1 MDLKYLQTFKTILR
15 TGSFQGASRELNYA
29 PSTVTFHIQQLE
41 EELQLQLFEKVGRKM
56 VLTQAGESVLPH
68 VDAILHAMDSLYNCE
83 KEMNELK
90 GTLVVSMPETL
101 LIYKMQPVLKR
112 FKEAAPQVKLSILIQ
127 DCDSV
132 RAGVLDGSVDIGI
145 HYDVGGE
152 DSSIVSTVLSRFKA
166 LLIASPEEDPEV
178 LDFTTPGQ
186 KKTIDLISYYPD
198 SVFQEAIDH
207 YLKERDIV
215 LNCSMQL
222 WSAEAIKKNV
232 MSRMGVAYLP
242 EFALTEEL
250 AQGTLIPVATE
261 LDEEII
267 ALYAYHKNKYVTK
280 QMQLFLSLIEEVIG

>member
-56 VLTQAGESVLPH
+56 VLTQAGDSILPH
-68 VDAILHAMDSLYNCE
+68 VDTILRAMDSLYNCE
-83 KEMNELK
+83 KEMSELK
-90 GTLVVSMPETL
+90 GTLVVAMPETL

-112 FKEAAPQVKLSILIQ
+112 FKEAAPKVKLSILIQ

-152 DSSIVSTVLSRFKA
+152 ERSLVSSVLSRFKA
-166 LLIASPEEDPEV
+166 VLIASPEEEPEA
-178 LDFTTPGQ
+178 LDFVTPGQ
-186 KKTIDLISYYPD
+186 NKEIDLISYYPD
-198 SVFQEAIDH
+198 SVFQETINH
-207 YLKERDIV
+207 YLNEREIV

-222 WSAEAIKKNV
+222 WSAEAIKRNV

-250 AQGTLIPVATE
+250 EQQKLISVPTE

-267 ALYAYHKNKYVTK
+267 ALYAYHKNKYLTK
-280 QMQLFLSLIEEVIG
+280 QMQLFLSLIEDIIG